1 MASDLLENGPSEGE
15 LIVAVVREVKQ
26 NGAYVDLDEYEG
38 IEGFIFIGEIASGW
52 VKNIRAFVRPGQR
65 LICKVMRTRKDNKSL
80 ELSLK
85 SVRKKGEEIAL
96 LSGRMRK
103 EQATSKRFSRAS
115 RLDKG
120 RASRIP
126 NRFD

>member
-65 LICKVMRTRKDNKSL
+65 LICKECVQERTTNHSTFL
-80 ELSLK
+80 EVCK
-85 SVRKKGEEIAL
+85 RRKKKRSPCSVEE
-96 LSGRMRK
+96 
-103 EQATSKRFSRAS
+103 
-115 RLDKG
+115 
-120 RASRIP
+120 
-126 NRFD
+126 